1 MISAFSKYNYVRKI
15 LGTYTRINVNKS
27 ITIKRKINVIYKYI
41 HLIKHYYSINIQNI
55 FLDIYMTKC
64 KHF

>member
-15 LGTYTRINVNKS
+15 LGTYTRINLNQP
-27 ITIKRKINVIYKYI
+27 KRKINVIYKYI